1 MTEEET
7 TDRRKGRREGA
18 RTGKGRWRAGRG
30 VWGDKGG
37 QGRQR
42 RGIEQPK
49 VLLGDRNILGRA
61 DSKSIPK
68 RRNPFHET
76 SQLVPMIVMESLE
89 PNRSTQ
95 SSEKMAALYS

>member
-1 MTEEET
+1 MG
-7 TDRRKGRREGA
+7 RKGREGK
-18 RTGKGRWRAGRG
+18 TE
-30 VWGDKGG
+30 
-37 QGRQR
+37 R
-42 RGIEQPK
+42 RIEQHT

>member
-1 MTEEET
+1 M
-7 TDRRKGRREGA
+7 RV
-18 RTGKGRWRAGRG
+18 GRG
-30 VWGDKGG
+30 VWGGKGG
-37 QGRQR
+37 RGRQR
-42 RGIEQPK
+42 GGIEQPI